1 MIQRIQTVYLLC
13 ASLLSG
19 IAVLFV
25 NFGQSNEGDVINFVD
40 FFNYES
46 NILLTAAG
54 ILFYLSSLLSFI
66 AIFLYQ
72 KRTKQVF
79 LGKINLAIN
88 LLIIFMLIYYLQSLS
103 GEILISVKG
112 IGVAIPLLSSVLI
125 LLANKAIRKDDN
137 LVKSV
142 DRLR

>member
-1 MIQRIQTVYLLC
+1 MIQRIQTIYLLC

-19 IAVLFV
+19 VAVLFV
-25 NFGQSNEGDVINFVD
+25 NFGQSNEGNALNFVD
-40 FFNYES
+40 FFNLEDKL
-46 NILLTAAG
+46 LLTVG

-79 LGKINLAIN
+79 LGKLNLAIN
-88 LLIIFMLIYYLQSLS
+88 LLIIFMLIYYLHNLS
-103 GEILISVKG
+103 GGILISMKG
-112 IGVAIPLLSSVLI
+112 IGVSLPLFSCLLI
-125 LLANKAIRKDDN
+125 LLANRAIHKDED

-142 DRLR
+142 DRIR